1 MKLKLYFFILLF
13 SVSHSVSAINRD
25 SLKNVVQQSD
35 VILLVKLPDTSP
47 DSLAYFV
54 HDLGTNFYQVPFE
67 LIKVLK
73 NNTADSIFNQYGF
86 VYYGYGKPGKNLYR
100 KGETVYLF
108 LTKRLPK
115 EIGNKVYLEMR
126 DDFGP
131 WPQLLEN
138 GIFSEDE
145 IAERQIR
152 KIIKPSAFGKAA
164 KKGNTKKLKRMLAKE
179 IATIQYNDR
188 FEKGDSLGRKFRKLK
203 KWIISQNGIDGFTAE
218 RCVSHIAI
226 YPGWVTCSFWTNT
239 SEGIKEYTFSIQLAT
254 RYWRKWVDGKLKLK
268 YCVADSGAR
277 QRYINYCIQEQIND
291 QRDKVNNQIGI
302 QIDEGRLNW
311 SIVDAPQHLDSDEQT
326 IRVKL
331 KMINRYDSAM
341 FVRWPRNQNDGK
353 KVIRFVLHN
362 NENRKSY
369 YESKTVDFI
378 HNTTIGIDSSLII
391 ADGELTAWHSINDPF
406 VENSDVTGAHHF
418 DSLPA
423 GKYKLE
429 VIYEP
434 YPDSM
439 ETYGCWKPYVD
450 SIYAWAGYDYKL
462 NVNEDTSSF
471 IIKAKV
477 VSKWD
482 FFTNVYGQKGEL
494 NGVVDV
500 IESSWKAGGP
510 QAKDTI
516 AWKILPELNDAF
528 KYRSRPPYDHEL
540 LHVNDTIYL
549 TLRKKQ
555 GANIVLNNGKE
566 MQIYG
571 TKDGIKSIER
581 YLGKEH

>member
-1 MKLKLYFFILLF
+1 MKLKLYFFIFLF
-13 SVSHSVSAINRD
+13 SVSISVSAINQD
-25 SLKNVVQQSD
+25 SLINVVQQSD
-35 VILLVKLPDTSP
+35 VILLVKLPNTLP
-47 DSLAYFV
+47 DSLAYLV
-54 HDLGTNFYQVPFE
+54 DDLGTNFYQVPFE

-73 NNTADSIFNQYGF
+73 NNTTDSIFNQYSF
-86 VYYGYGKPGKNLYR
+86 IYYGYGKPGKNLYR

-108 LTKRLPK
+108 LTRRLPK
-115 EIGNKVYLEMR
+115 DFGNKVSFEMP
-126 DDFGP
+126 DDYGP
-131 WPQLLEN
+131 WPQLLKN
-138 GIFSEDE
+138 GIFSADE
-145 IAERQIR
+145 LSER
-152 KIIKPSAFGKAA
+152 KIKQIIQPSSFGKAA

-188 FEKGDSLGRKFRKLK
+188 FEKGDSLGRKLLKLK
-203 KWIISQNGIDGFTAE
+203 KWIINQNGIDGFTAE

-226 YPGWVTCSFWTNT
+226 YPGWVTYSFWTNT
-239 SEGIKEYTFSIQLAT
+239 SEGMKEYTFTVQLAT

-362 NENRKSY
+362 IENRKSY
-369 YESKTVDFI
+369 YEYKTVDFI
-378 HNTTIGIDSSLII
+378 HNAAIGIDSSLII

-429 VIYEP
+429 VKYEP
-434 YPDSM
+434 YPDTM

-450 SIYAWAGYDYKL
+450 SIYAWAGYDYKMNL
-462 NVNEDTSSF
+462 NEDTSSF
-471 IIKAKV
+471 MIKAKV

-494 NGVVDV
+494 NGVVEV

-510 QAKDTI
+510 QAKDMI

-540 LHVNDTIYL
+540 LQVNDTIYL

-555 GANIVLNNGKE
+555 GANIVLNSGKE

-581 YLGKEH
+581 YLGKEN